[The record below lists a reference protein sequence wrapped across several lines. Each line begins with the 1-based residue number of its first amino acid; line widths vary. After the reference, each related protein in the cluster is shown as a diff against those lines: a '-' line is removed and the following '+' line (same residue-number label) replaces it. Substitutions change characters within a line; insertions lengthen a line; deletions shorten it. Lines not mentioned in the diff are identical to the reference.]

1 MMKIYSQERRR
12 DRCMVI
18 FLWKVSQ
25 GLVKGFNME
34 FTSSK
39 GRRGRCA
46 LPNAVVASSPALVRN
61 ARETSLG
68 VKGALIFNLLPA
80 EVRNIDSHS
89 VDIFKTKLDKFLKN
103 IPDQPTI
110 DGFGRSAETNS
121 LLDQIPQS
129 TR

>member
-1 MMKIYSQERRR
+1 M
-12 DRCMVI
+12 
-18 FLWKVSQ
+18 
-25 GLVKGFNME
+25 
-34 FTSSK
+34 
-39 GRRGRCA
+39 
-46 LPNAVVASSPALVRN
+46 
-61 ARETSLG
+61 
-68 VKGALIFNLLPA
+68 KGALIFNLLPA

-129 TR
+129 TRFPIMCITIITFPFIVYMGGCVVALPDSCKDVFPPRACCSFSPCGGAELGSAKEEDKE